1 MGGVGAEVD
10 GGLEELDS
18 FCSSVSNSS
27 VMTAVACWIR
37 IMDCSCCTSIA
48 CSLVFMLVTSK
59 MWLLDSHLL
68 TTFSP
73 ARSNVRSLAMRHA
86 CVVGCTPRAR
96 GDLPVVRDMKS
107 SQDELPLEQLHVM
120 HAGTRF
126 HTSDKYPEGNPD
138 LAITGRKW
146 SMVVA
151 LPPQYTHLRPEATPL
166 THTIDFFGSAGGLVF
181 VLVLVLLSSKAKEEL
196 ALCTHLQDKLHTR
209 FMAWAAR
216 DIVTNAALYLLSLNR
231 DCSPYLWPHSL
242 FKTHF
247 AVSIAHVT
255 GGGGGERKSPRGN
268 KDTNTQ
274 NITWVW
280 SARLLGPNVNHNQGG
295 LRGEMQHTSPD
306 ISGNSLLGQRHL
318 LLGIRVPG

>member
-1 MGGVGAEVD
+1 MKVSVGVAVRFGICVRARVRDACAWVCVFFPVLCVRVRANTVHRPRCGFRVREGFRFRCREVEGEVGGLGAEVD

-18 FCSSVSNSS
+18 FCSSVFSSS

-166 THTIDFFGSAGGLVF
+166 THTIDFFGSAG
-181 VLVLVLLSSKAKEEL
+181 VLLVLLSSKAKEEL

-216 DIVTNAALYLLSLNR
+216 DIVTNAALYLPYLNR
-231 DCSPYLWPHSL
+231 DCSP
-242 FKTHF
+242 
-247 AVSIAHVT
+247 
-255 GGGGGERKSPRGN
+255 
-268 KDTNTQ
+268 
-274 NITWVW
+274 
-280 SARLLGPNVNHNQGG
+280 
-295 LRGEMQHTSPD
+295 
-306 ISGNSLLGQRHL
+306 
-318 LLGIRVPG
+318 